1 MAKMNEQA
9 EIREEMYFFFI
20 GIVIGA
26 VTFLYQN
33 FFLLVFY
40 VALGFVDFLLG
51 YYLSWKWKI
60 PVKIWGWNTLQ
71 KERHEMRMKRG
82 GSTYLLFFNL
92 TFGMLV
98 GILAG
103 VFIAY
108 FLLAAV

>member
-1 MAKMNEQA
+1 MSVNEQV
-9 EIREEMYFFFI
+9 EIREEMYFFFM

-60 PVKIWGWNTLQ
+60 PVKIWGWKILQ
-71 KERHEMRMKRG
+71 DERHEMRMKRG
-82 GSTYLLFFNL
+82 GATYLLFFNL

-108 FLLAAV
+108 ALLAAA